1 MFLLDY
7 CHPNPR
13 SNNLDTDSSL
23 PPLLLLAASLL
34 IFAWAS
40 IAVVARRRRPALI
53 ALLEYSPAPGIGIL
67 RAASASAAGIAAVA
81 IAVGLNDGWPFIL
94 LLLATVAATAAV
106 LTLVH
111 FLAARWAV
119 FFPDA
124 ASWLTRPQG
133 WFARSA
139 AAPSNGDTATANGAN
154 GAEQANSDANPDIP
168 PLTPAEIL
176 NLDDHDID
184 MVRSISRMDDRDV
197 QDIMVPRLDVDAV
210 PVSASFREVVDTFIG
225 TRHTRLPVYRD
236 TMDNVV
242 GILHV
247 SDVLPAL
254 ASGQSGADLQRL
266 MREPEFVAEN
276 MAVDDLLHLM
286 RANSLQMA
294 IVVDEYGGVEGMVTL
309 EDVLEEIVGEIEDEF
324 ADYDEDDIPIPDA
337 DGSWLVNATVPV
349 ENVTRYLGIGL
360 DHADVNTIGGYVY
373 TQLGRMPA
381 VGDVVTD
388 GQVSI
393 EVAEVRGRRIRQL
406 RLTIVEAA
414 PGADQQA
421 DAPAQ

>member
-1 MFLLDY
+1 M
-7 CHPNPR
+7 
-13 SNNLDTDSSL
+13 
-23 PPLLLLAASLL
+23 LLAASLL

-40 IAVVARRRRPALI
+40 IAVVARRRRRALI
-53 ALLEYSPAPGIGIL
+53 ALLENSPAPVIGIL
-67 RAASASAAGIAAVA
+67 RAASASAAGVSA
-81 IAVGLNDGWPFIL
+81 IAVGVAIQTGLPFIL
-94 LLLATVAATAAV
+94 LLFVTVAVTAAA
-106 LTLVH
+106 LALVH
-111 FLAARWAV
+111 LLVAWWVGRFPEAAG
-119 FFPDA
+119 
-124 ASWLTRPQG
+124 WLIRPQG
-133 WFARSA
+133 WFSRSA
-139 AAPSNGDTATANGAN
+139 AAPSNGDAATV
-154 GAEQANSDANPDIP
+154 SDSPSGEYADGDTGPDIP

-210 PVSASFREVVDTFIG
+210 PVTASFREVVETFIA

-254 ASGQSGADLQRL
+254 AGGQRDTAVEALI
-266 MREPEFVAEN
+266 REPEFVAEN

-324 ADYDEDDIPIPDA
+324 ADYDEDDVPVRDA
-337 DGSWLVNATVPV
+337 DGSWRVNATVTV
-349 ENVTRYLGIGL
+349 DAVARALGIRF
-360 DHADVNTIGGYVY
+360 DHGDVNTIGGYVY

-381 VGDVVTD
+381 VGDVVVGD
-388 GQVSI
+388 EVCI

-406 RLTIVEAA
+406 RLTIAEET
-414 PGADQQA
+414 PSADRKA
-421 DAPAQ
+421 NTPAE